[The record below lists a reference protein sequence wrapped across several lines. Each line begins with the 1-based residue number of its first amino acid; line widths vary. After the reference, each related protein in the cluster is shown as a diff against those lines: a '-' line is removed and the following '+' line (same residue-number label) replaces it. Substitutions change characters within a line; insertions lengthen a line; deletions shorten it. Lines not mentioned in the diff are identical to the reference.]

1 MEKTIIAKQVLE
13 KLKTDLM
20 RTIKQ
25 RDEAQQE
32 ANSHVGAMES
42 RYDTFKEE
50 AQYLVSGCNKQIEKL
65 NKDIDILTSFIMNS
79 PALKK
84 KMETVEA
91 GTLITVIKNNM
102 EEYFLLLPVGGG
114 SEIITD
120 KKTIRIIT
128 LLTPLAKALLHKGCE
143 TITLSV
149 DDDSHTI
156 TIINIE

>member
-84 KMETVEA
+84 KRETK
-91 GTLITVIKNNM
+91 L
-102 EEYFLLLPVGGG
+102 
-114 SEIITD
+114 
-120 KKTIRIIT
+120 
-128 LLTPLAKALLHKGCE
+128 
-143 TITLSV
+143 
-149 DDDSHTI
+149 
-156 TIINIE
+156 

>member
-50 AQYLVSGCNKQIEKL
+50 NGNSRSGN
-65 NKDIDILTSFIMNS
+65 IDNR
-79 PALKK
+79 
-84 KMETVEA
+84 
-91 GTLITVIKNNM
+91 
-102 EEYFLLLPVGGG
+102 
-114 SEIITD
+114 D
-120 KKTIRIIT
+120 KK
-128 LLTPLAKALLHKGCE
+128 
-143 TITLSV
+143 
-149 DDDSHTI
+149 
-156 TIINIE
+156 

>member
-13 KLKTDLM
+13 KLKTDLL

-65 NKDIDILTSFIMNS
+65 NTDINILSTFIMNN
-79 PALKK
+79 PFLKK
-84 KMETVEA
+84 KMEKIEA
-91 GTLITVIKNNM
+91 GTLVTVTENNTKKNL
-102 EEYFLLLPVGGG
+102 FLLPVGGG
-114 SEIITD
+114 SEIVID
-120 KKTIRIIT
+120 EKTIHIIT